1 MFVYTSNVLLLHRFR
16 NIVDGCV
23 SGISQKGYLRLSYK
37 IDPATCRK
45 INVCRTAF
53 CRAYQIGE
61 SYLESLCKD
70 IKRDRFN
77 CNAENFTD
85 RTNVV
90 GNRDGDADDAL
101 ANQAEQLAFAFGI
114 DLSVEQLAAM
124 KLPNIIKAIFAYGW
138 LNYYFSLVVD
148 NEPNTNNEVHIE
160 YCTLSDVYKEYLYDL
175 QGNMDPNDIIISV
188 ERLARIWREC
198 FP

>member
-1 MFVYTSNVLLLHRFR
+1 
-16 NIVDGCV
+16 VD
-23 SGISQKGYLRLSYK
+23 
-37 IDPATCRK
+37 
-45 INVCRTAF
+45 
-53 CRAYQIGE
+53 
-61 SYLESLCKD
+61 
-70 IKRDRFN
+70 
-77 CNAENFTD
+77 NFTD

-90 GNRDGDADDAL
+90 GKRDGDADIL

-124 KLPNIIKAIFAYGW
+124 KLPNTIKAIFAYGW
-138 LNYYFSLVVD
+138 LDYYFSLVGD

-175 QGNMDPNDIIISV
+175 QGNMDPNDIISV
-188 ERLARIWREC
+188 EGLARIWREC